1 MTMKTKLLLILTL
14 AASLLVVP
22 ASANTQKTL
31 VIIDSGV
38 NTELDWVKSTLVE
51 EVCIIEYGTCPNG
64 QKFMNGP
71 GAAHVRYQDVKDKA
85 MHHGSQ
91 MYSVAVQVDPNVRV
105 VFIRIVGM
113 SAKGFANSY
122 TMRSVQQAMD
132 WVDSNATRLNVGAV
146 SLSVGRSYK
155 EVGCPIEASFQATV
169 RKLTGAGIGVVAS
182 AGNGGNKLK
191 VDYPACTPEVIS
203 VGATDVRYSM
213 RGVTGWV
220 TPVMPSSNGGQDLDL
235 YAHGRWT
242 TQDLTGR
249 KLLTLGTSNAAV
261 AVATKTAQSLSQG
274 GTLASLTQN
283 LGKAYISL
291 KEVVDKL
298 YLVSNS

>member
-1 MTMKTKLLLILTL
+1 MKKLIALLVISL
-14 AASLLVVP
+14 AALVITP

-31 VIIDSGV
+31 VIIDSGI
-38 NTELDWVKSTLVE
+38 NTELDWVKRSLVE
-51 EVCIIEYGTCPNG
+51 EVCIIEFGTCPNG
-64 QKFMNGP
+64 QKFMTGP
-71 GAAHVRYQDVKDKA
+71 GAAHVRYQDVKHSA

-122 TMRSVQQAMD
+122 TMRSVQQAME
-132 WVDSNATRLNVGAV
+132 WVDANAARLNVGAV
-146 SLSVGRSYK
+146 SLSIGRSYT
-155 EVGCPIEASFQATV
+155 EVGCPIEANFQATV
-169 RKLTGAGIGVVAS
+169 QKLSSAGIAVIAS
-182 AGNGGNKLK
+182 AGNGGNRTK

-220 TPVMPSSNGGQDLDL
+220 TPVMPSSNGGPDLDL

-249 KLLTLGTSNAAV
+249 KLITLGTSNAAV

-283 LGKAYISL
+283 LGKAYLSIR
-291 KEVVDKL
+291 ETVDKL
-298 YLVSNS
+298 FLI

>member
-1 MTMKTKLLLILTL
+1 MKTKLMLILAL
-14 AASLLVVP
+14 AASLLVAP

-31 VIIDSGV
+31 VIIDSGI
-38 NTELDWVKSTLVE
+38 NTELDWVKRSLVE
-51 EVCIIEYGTCPNG
+51 EVCIIEFGTCPNG
-64 QKFMNGP
+64 QKFMTGP
-71 GAAHVRYQDVKDKA
+71 GAAHVRHQDVKHSA

-113 SAKGFANSY
+113 SANGFANSY
-122 TMRSVQQAMD
+122 TMRSVQQAME
-132 WVDSNATRLNVGAV
+132 WVDANAARLNVGAV
-146 SLSVGRSYK
+146 SLSIGRSYT
-155 EVGCPIEASFQATV
+155 EVGCPIEASFQSV
-169 RKLTGAGIGVVAS
+169 VQKLSSAGIAVIAS
-182 AGNGGNKLK
+182 AGNGGNRLK

-220 TPVMPSSNGGQDLDL
+220 TPVMPSSNGGPDLDL

-249 KLLTLGTSNAAV
+249 RLLTLGTSNAAV

-283 LGKAYISL
+283 LGKAYLSIR
-291 KEVVDKL
+291 ETVDKL
-298 YLVSNS
+298 FLI

>member
-1 MTMKTKLLLILTL
+1 MKAKILLTL
-14 AASLLVVP
+14 TLLASLVAAP
-22 ASANTQKTL
+22 AHAADKTL
-31 VIIDSGV
+31 VIIDSGI
-38 NTELDWVKSTLVE
+38 NTELDWVKNTLVE

-64 QKFMNGP
+64 QKFMTGP
-71 GAAHVRYQDVKDKA
+71 GAAHVRYQDAKDKA

-91 MYSVAVQVDPNVRV
+91 MYSVAVQVDPTVRV

-122 TMRSVQQAMD
+122 TMKSVQQAMD
-132 WVDSNATRLNVGAV
+132 WVDANAARLNVGAV
-146 SLSVGRSYK
+146 SLSVGRSYSD
-155 EVGCPIEASFQATV
+155 VGCPIETNFQATV
-169 RKLTGAGIGVVAS
+169 RKLASAGIAVVAS
-182 AGNGGNKLK
+182 AGNGGNKVK

-213 RGVTGWV
+213 RGVSGWV

-249 KLLTLGTSNAAV
+249 KLITLGTSNSAV
-261 AVATKTAQSLSQG
+261 AVATKAAQSLSQG
-274 GTLASLTQN
+274 GTIASLTQN

>member
-1 MTMKTKLLLILTL
+1 MKKIV
-14 AASLLVVP
+14 ALLVVSLAALAISP

-31 VIIDSGV
+31 VIIDSGI

-64 QKFMNGP
+64 QKFMTGP
-71 GAAHVRYQDVKDKA
+71 GAAHVRYQDVKDRA

-122 TMRSVQQAMD
+122 TMRSVQQALD
-132 WVDSNATRLNVGAV
+132 WVDANAARLNVGAV
-146 SLSVGRSYK
+146 SMSVGRSYK
-155 EVGCPIEASFQATV
+155 EAGCPIEANFQATAQ
-169 RKLTGAGIGVVAS
+169 KLSSAGIAVVAS
-182 AGNGGNKLK
+182 AGNGGNRTK

-213 RGVTGWV
+213 RGVVGWV
-220 TPVMPSSNGGQDLDL
+220 TPVMPSSNGGPDLDL

-249 KLLTLGTSNAAV
+249 KLLTLGTSNSAV
-261 AVATKTAQSLSQG
+261 AVATKAAQSLSQG

>member
-1 MTMKTKLLLILTL
+1 
-14 AASLLVVP
+14 
-22 ASANTQKTL
+22 
-31 VIIDSGV
+31 
-38 NTELDWVKSTLVE
+38 
-51 EVCIIEYGTCPNG
+51 
-64 QKFMNGP
+64 
-71 GAAHVRYQDVKDKA
+71 

-132 WVDSNATRLNVGAV
+132 WVDSNAARLNVGAV
-146 SLSVGRSYK
+146 SLSVGRSYT

-298 YLVSNS
+298 YSVSNS

>member
-1 MTMKTKLLLILTL
+1 
-14 AASLLVVP
+14 
-22 ASANTQKTL
+22 
-31 VIIDSGV
+31 
-38 NTELDWVKSTLVE
+38 
-51 EVCIIEYGTCPNG
+51 
-64 QKFMNGP
+64 
-71 GAAHVRYQDVKDKA
+71 

-91 MYSVAVQVDPNVRV
+91 MYSVAVQVDPTVRI

-122 TMRSVQQAMD
+122 TMKSVQQAMD
-132 WVDSNATRLNVGAV
+132 WVDVNAARLNVGAV
-146 SLSVGRSYK
+146 SLSVGRSYSD
-155 EVGCPIEASFQATV
+155 VGCPIEASFQATV
-169 RKLTGAGIGVVAS
+169 KKLTGTGIAVVAS
-182 AGNGGNKLK
+182 AGNGGNKVK

-203 VGATDVRYSM
+203 VGATDVRYSV
-213 RGVTGWV
+213 RGISGWV

-249 KLLTLGTSNAAV
+249 KLITLGTSNSAV
-261 AVATKTAQSLSQG
+261 AVATKAAQSLSQG
-274 GTLASLTQN
+274 GTVSSLTQT

>member
-1 MTMKTKLLLILTL
+1 MKKII
-14 AASLLVVP
+14 ALLVVSLAALVITP
-22 ASANTQKTL
+22 ASANTPKTL
-31 VIIDSGV
+31 VIIDSGI
-38 NTELDWVKSTLVE
+38 NTELDWVKNSLVE

-64 QKFMNGP
+64 EKFMTGP
-71 GAAHVRYQDVKDKA
+71 GAAHVRYQDVKHKA

-122 TMRSVQQAMD
+122 TMRSVQQAME
-132 WVDSNATRLNVGAV
+132 WVDANAARLNVGAI
-146 SLSVGRSYK
+146 SLSIGRSYK
-155 EVGCPIEASFQATV
+155 EAGCPIESNFQEV
-169 RKLTGAGIGVVAS
+169 VQKLSSAGIAVIAS

-220 TPVMPSSNGGQDLDL
+220 TPVMPSSNGGPDLDL
-235 YAHGRWT
+235 YAHGRWS

-249 KLLTLGTSNAAV
+249 KLITLGTSNAAV

-274 GTLASLTQN
+274 GTIASLTQN
-283 LGKAYISL
+283 LGKAYLSL
-291 KEVVDKL
+291 KETVDKL
-298 YLVSNS
+298 FLI

>member
-1 MTMKTKLLLILTL
+1 MKRIVALLVISL
-14 AASLLVVP
+14 AALVISP

-31 VIIDSGV
+31 VIIDSGI
-38 NTELDWVKSTLVE
+38 NTELDWVKRSLVE

-64 QKFMNGP
+64 QKFMTGP
-71 GAAHVRYQDVKDKA
+71 GAAHVRYQDVKHSA

-122 TMRSVQQAMD
+122 TMRSVQQAME
-132 WVDSNATRLNVGAV
+132 WVDANAARLNVGAV
-146 SLSVGRSYK
+146 SMSIGRSYT
-155 EVGCPIEASFQATV
+155 EVGCPIEANFQATV
-169 RKLTGAGIGVVAS
+169 RKLTSAGIAVVAS
-182 AGNGGNKLK
+182 AGNGGNKTK
-191 VDYPACTPEVIS
+191 VDYPACTPEVVS

-220 TPVMPSSNGGQDLDL
+220 TPVMPSSNGGPDLDL

-283 LGKAYISL
+283 LGKAYLSL
-291 KEVVDKL
+291 KETVDKL
-298 YLVSNS
+298 FLI

>member
-1 MTMKTKLLLILTL
+1 MKTKLLLILAL

-132 WVDSNATRLNVGAV
+132 WVDSNAARLNVGAV
-146 SLSVGRSYK
+146 SLSVGRSYT

-213 RGVTGWV
+213 RGVSGWI

-291 KEVVDKL
+291 KEVMDKL

>member
-1 MTMKTKLLLILTL
+1 M
-14 AASLLVVP
+14 
-22 ASANTQKTL
+22 
-31 VIIDSGV
+31 
-38 NTELDWVKSTLVE
+38 
-51 EVCIIEYGTCPNG
+51 CIIEYGTCPNG
-64 QKFMNGP
+64 QKFMTGP
-71 GAAHVRYQDVKDKA
+71 GAAHVRYQDVKDRA

-122 TMRSVQQAMD
+122 TMRSVQQALD
-132 WVDSNATRLNVGAV
+132 WVDANAARLNVGVV
-146 SLSVGRSYK
+146 SMSVGRSYK
-155 EVGCPIEASFQATV
+155 EVGCPIEANFQATV
-169 RKLTGAGIGVVAS
+169 QKLSSAGIAVVAS
-182 AGNGGNKLK
+182 AGNGGNKTK

-213 RGVTGWV
+213 RGVVGWV
-220 TPVMPSSNGGQDLDL
+220 TPVMPSSNGGPDLDL

-249 KLLTLGTSNAAV
+249 KLLTLGTSNSAV

-274 GTLASLTQN
+274 GSIASLTQN

>member
-1 MTMKTKLLLILTL
+1 MKKIV
-14 AASLLVVP
+14 ALLVVSLAALAISP

-31 VIIDSGV
+31 VIIDSGI

-64 QKFMNGP
+64 QKFMTGP
-71 GAAHVRYQDVKDKA
+71 GAAHVRYQDVKDRA

-122 TMRSVQQAMD
+122 TMRSVQQALD
-132 WVDSNATRLNVGAV
+132 WVDANAARLNVGVV
-146 SLSVGRSYK
+146 SMSVGRSYK
-155 EVGCPIEASFQATV
+155 EAGCPIEANFQATAQ
-169 RKLTGAGIGVVAS
+169 KLSSAGIAVVAS
-182 AGNGGNKLK
+182 AGNGGNRTK

-213 RGVTGWV
+213 RGVVGWV
-220 TPVMPSSNGGQDLDL
+220 TPVMPSSNGGPDLDL

-249 KLLTLGTSNAAV
+249 KLLTLGTSNSAV
-261 AVATKTAQSLSQG
+261 AVATKAAQSLSQG

>member
-1 MTMKTKLLLILTL
+1 MKTKLLLIIAL
-14 AASLLVVP
+14 AASLLAVP
-22 ASANTQKTL
+22 ASANAQKTL
-31 VIIDSGV
+31 VIIDSGI
-38 NTELDWVKSTLVE
+38 NTELDWVKRSLVE

-64 QKFMNGP
+64 QKFMTGP
-71 GAAHVRYQDVKDKA
+71 GAAHVRYQDVKHSA

-122 TMRSVQQAMD
+122 TMRSVQQAME
-132 WVDSNATRLNVGAV
+132 WVDANAARLNVGAV
-146 SLSVGRSYK
+146 SLSIGRSYT
-155 EVGCPIEASFQATV
+155 EVGCPIEASFQTIV
-169 RKLTGAGIGVVAS
+169 QKLNAAGVVVVAS
-182 AGNGGNKLK
+182 AGNGGNRVK

-220 TPVMPSSNGGQDLDL
+220 TPVMPSSNGGPDLDL

-283 LGKAYISL
+283 LGKAYLSL
-291 KEVVDKL
+291 KETVDKL
-298 YLVSNS
+298 FLI

>member
-1 MTMKTKLLLILTL
+1 MKKIV
-14 AASLLVVP
+14 ALLVVSLAALAISP

-31 VIIDSGV
+31 VIIDSGI

-64 QKFMNGP
+64 QKFMTGP
-71 GAAHVRYQDVKDKA
+71 GAAHVRYQDVKDRA

-122 TMRSVQQAMD
+122 TMRSVQQALD
-132 WVDSNATRLNVGAV
+132 WVDANAARLNVGAV
-146 SLSVGRSYK
+146 SMSVGRSYK
-155 EVGCPIEASFQATV
+155 EAGCPIEASFQATAQ
-169 RKLTGAGIGVVAS
+169 KLSSAGIAVVAS
-182 AGNGGNKLK
+182 AGNGGNRTK

-213 RGVTGWV
+213 RGVVGWV
-220 TPVMPSSNGGQDLDL
+220 TPVMPSSNGGPDLDL

-249 KLLTLGTSNAAV
+249 KLLTLGTSNSAV

-274 GTLASLTQN
+274 GSISSLTQN

>member
-1 MTMKTKLLLILTL
+1 MKKIV
-14 AASLLVVP
+14 ALLVVSLAALAISP

-31 VIIDSGV
+31 VIIDSGI

-71 GAAHVRYQDVKDKA
+71 GAAHVRYQDVKDRA

-122 TMRSVQQAMD
+122 TMRSVQQALD
-132 WVDSNATRLNVGAV
+132 WVDANAARLNVGVV
-146 SLSVGRSYK
+146 SMSVGRSYK
-155 EVGCPIEASFQATV
+155 EAGCPIEANFQATAQ
-169 RKLTGAGIGVVAS
+169 KLSSAGIAVVAS
-182 AGNGGNKLK
+182 AGNGGNKTK

-213 RGVTGWV
+213 RGVVGWV
-220 TPVMPSSNGGQDLDL
+220 TPVMPSSNGGPDLDL

-249 KLLTLGTSNAAV
+249 KLLTLGTSNSAV

-274 GTLASLTQN
+274 GSISSLTQN
-283 LGKAYISL
+283 LGKAHISL

>member
-1 MTMKTKLLLILTL
+1 MKTKLLLILTL

-132 WVDSNATRLNVGAV
+132 WVDSNAARLNVGAV

-298 YLVSNS
+298 YSVSNS

>member
-1 MTMKTKLLLILTL
+1 MKKIV
-14 AASLLVVP
+14 ALLVVSLAALAISP

-31 VIIDSGV
+31 VIIDSGI

-71 GAAHVRYQDVKDKA
+71 GAAHVRYQDVKDRA

-122 TMRSVQQAMD
+122 TMRSVQQALD
-132 WVDSNATRLNVGAV
+132 WVDANAARLNVGVV
-146 SLSVGRSYK
+146 SMSVGRSYK
-155 EVGCPIEASFQATV
+155 EAGCPIEANFQATAQ
-169 RKLTGAGIGVVAS
+169 KLSSAGIAVVAS
-182 AGNGGNKLK
+182 AGNGGNKTK

-213 RGVTGWV
+213 RGVVGWV
-220 TPVMPSSNGGQDLDL
+220 TPVMPSSNGGPDLDL

-249 KLLTLGTSNAAV
+249 KLLTLGTSNSAV

-274 GTLASLTQN
+274 GSISSLTQN

>member
-1 MTMKTKLLLILTL
+1 MKTKLLLIITL
-14 AASLLVVP
+14 AASLLAVP

-31 VIIDSGV
+31 VIIDSGI
-38 NTELDWVKSTLVE
+38 NTELDWVKRSLVE

-64 QKFMNGP
+64 QKFMTGP
-71 GAAHVRYQDVKDKA
+71 GAAHVRYQDVKHSA

-122 TMRSVQQAMD
+122 TMRSVQQAME
-132 WVDSNATRLNVGAV
+132 WVDANAARLNVGAV
-146 SLSVGRSYK
+146 SLSIGRSYT
-155 EVGCPIEASFQATV
+155 EVGCPIETSFQTV
-169 RKLTGAGIGVVAS
+169 VQKLNAAGVVVVAS
-182 AGNGGNKLK
+182 AGNGGNRVK

-220 TPVMPSSNGGQDLDL
+220 TPVMPSSNGGPDLDL

-283 LGKAYISL
+283 LGKAYLSL
-291 KEVVDKL
+291 KETVDKL
-298 YLVSNS
+298 FLI

>member
-1 MTMKTKLLLILTL
+1 MKTKLLLILAL
-14 AASLLVVP
+14 AASLLAVP

-132 WVDSNATRLNVGAV
+132 WVDSNAARLNVGAV
-146 SLSVGRSYK
+146 SLSVGRSYT

-298 YLVSNS
+298 YSVSNS

>member
-1 MTMKTKLLLILTL
+1 MKRIV
-14 AASLLVVP
+14 ALLVVPLLALVISP

-31 VIIDSGV
+31 VIIDSGI

-64 QKFMNGP
+64 QKFMTGP
-71 GAAHVRYQDVKDKA
+71 GAAHVRYQDVQDKA

-91 MYSVAVQVDPNVRV
+91 MYSVATQVDPNVRV

-122 TMRSVQQAMD
+122 TMRAVQQALD
-132 WVDSNATRLNVGAV
+132 WVDTNAARLNVGAV
-146 SLSVGRSYK
+146 SMSIGRSYTD
-155 EVGCPIEASFQATV
+155 VGCPIEANFQATV
-169 RKLTGAGIGVVAS
+169 RKLTSAGIAVVAS
-182 AGNGGNKLK
+182 AGNGGNKTK
-191 VDYPACTPEVIS
+191 VDYPACTPEIIS

-249 KLLTLGTSNAAV
+249 KLLTVGTSNSAV
-261 AVATKTAQSLSQG
+261 AVATKAAQSLSQG
-274 GTLASLTQN
+274 GTTASLTQN

>member
-1 MTMKTKLLLILTL
+1 MKTKLLLILAL
-14 AASLLVVP
+14 AASLLVAP

-31 VIIDSGV
+31 VIIDSGI

-64 QKFMNGP
+64 QKFMTGP
-71 GAAHVRYQDVKDKA
+71 GAAHVRYQDVKDRA

-122 TMRSVQQAMD
+122 TMRSVQQALD
-132 WVDSNATRLNVGAV
+132 WVDANAARLNVGAV
-146 SLSVGRSYK
+146 SMSVGRSYK
-155 EVGCPIEASFQATV
+155 EAGCPIEASFQATAQ
-169 RKLTGAGIGVVAS
+169 KLSSAGIAVVAS
-182 AGNGGNKLK
+182 AGNGGNRTK

-213 RGVTGWV
+213 RGVVGWV
-220 TPVMPSSNGGQDLDL
+220 TPVMPSSNGGPDLDL

-249 KLLTLGTSNAAV
+249 KLLTLGTSNSAV
-261 AVATKTAQSLSQG
+261 AVATKTAQSPSQG
-274 GTLASLTQN
+274 GSISSLTQN

>member
-1 MTMKTKLLLILTL
+1 MKAKLLLI
-14 AASLLVVP
+14 AAILVSLVAAP
-22 ASANTQKTL
+22 ANAAPQKTL
-31 VIIDSGV
+31 VIIDSGI

-91 MYSVAVQVDPNVRV
+91 MYSVAVQVDPNVRI

-113 SAKGFANSY
+113 SANGFANSY
-122 TMRSVQQAMD
+122 TIRAVQQALAWTAD
-132 WVDSNATRLNVGAV
+132 NARRLDVGAV
-146 SLSVGRSYK
+146 SMSIGRSYT
-155 EVGCPIEASFQATV
+155 EAACPIDVSLQGIIQ
-169 RKLTGAGIGVVAS
+169 RLTGMGIAVVGS
-182 AGNGGNKLK
+182 TGNGGNKLK
-191 VDYPACTPEVIS
+191 VDYPACIPEVIA
-203 VGATDVRYSM
+203 VGSTDVRYAV

-220 TPVMPSSNGGQDLDL
+220 TPVMPSSNGGPDLDL

-249 KLLTLGTSNAAV
+249 RLLTLGTSNSAV
-261 AVATKTAQSLSQG
+261 AVATKAAQSLSQG
-274 GTLASLTQN
+274 GTIASLTQN
-283 LGKAYISL
+283 LGKAYLSL
-291 KEVVDKL
+291 KETVDKL
-298 YLVSNS
+298 YLISNS

>member
-1 MTMKTKLLLILTL
+1 MKTKLLLIITL
-14 AASLLVVP
+14 AASLLAVP

-31 VIIDSGV
+31 VIIDSGI
-38 NTELDWVKSTLVE
+38 NTELDWVKRSLVE

-71 GAAHVRYQDVKDKA
+71 GAAHVRYQDVNDKA

-122 TMRSVQQAMD
+122 TMRSVQQAME
-132 WVDSNATRLNVGAV
+132 WVDTNAARLNVGAV
-146 SLSVGRSYK
+146 SLSVGRSYT
-155 EVGCPIEASFQATV
+155 EVGCPIEASFQTIV
-169 RKLTGAGIGVVAS
+169 QKLNAAGVVVVAS
-182 AGNGGNKLK
+182 AGNGGNRVK

-220 TPVMPSSNGGQDLDL
+220 TPVMPSSNGGPDLDL

-274 GTLASLTQN
+274 GTVASLTQN
-283 LGKAYISL
+283 LGKAYLSL
-291 KEVVDKL
+291 KETVDKL
-298 YLVSNS
+298 FLI

>member
-1 MTMKTKLLLILTL
+1 MKKIV
-14 AASLLVVP
+14 ALLVVSLAALAISP

-31 VIIDSGV
+31 VIIDSGI

-64 QKFMNGP
+64 QKFMTGP
-71 GAAHVRYQDVKDKA
+71 GAAHVRYQDVKDRA

-122 TMRSVQQAMD
+122 TMRSVQQALD
-132 WVDSNATRLNVGAV
+132 WVDANAARLNVGAV
-146 SLSVGRSYK
+146 SMSVGRSYK
-155 EVGCPIEASFQATV
+155 EVGCPIEANFQATAQ
-169 RKLTGAGIGVVAS
+169 KLSSAGIAVVAS
-182 AGNGGNKLK
+182 AGNGGNRTK

-213 RGVTGWV
+213 RGVVGWV
-220 TPVMPSSNGGQDLDL
+220 TPVMPSSNGGPDLDL

-249 KLLTLGTSNAAV
+249 KLLTLGTSNSAV
-261 AVATKTAQSLSQG
+261 AVATKAAQSLSQG

>member
-1 MTMKTKLLLILTL
+1 MKKIV
-14 AASLLVVP
+14 ALLVVSLAALAISP

-31 VIIDSGV
+31 VIIDSGI

-71 GAAHVRYQDVKDKA
+71 GAAHVRYQDVKDRA

-122 TMRSVQQAMD
+122 TMRSVQQALD
-132 WVDSNATRLNVGAV
+132 WVDANAARLNVGVV
-146 SLSVGRSYK
+146 SMSVGRSYK
-155 EVGCPIEASFQATV
+155 EVGCPIEANFQATAQ
-169 RKLTGAGIGVVAS
+169 KLSSAGIAVVAS
-182 AGNGGNKLK
+182 AGNGGNKTK

-213 RGVTGWV
+213 RGVVGWV
-220 TPVMPSSNGGQDLDL
+220 TPVMPSSNGGPDLDL

-249 KLLTLGTSNAAV
+249 KLLTLGTSNSAV

-274 GTLASLTQN
+274 GSISSLTQN
-283 LGKAYISL
+283 LGKAHISL

>member
-1 MTMKTKLLLILTL
+1 MTMKTKLLLIITL
-14 AASLLVVP
+14 AASLLAVP

-31 VIIDSGV
+31 VIIDSGI
-38 NTELDWVKSTLVE
+38 NTELDWVKRSLAE

-64 QKFMNGP
+64 QKFMTGP
-71 GAAHVRYQDVKDKA
+71 GAAHVRYQDVKHSA

-122 TMRSVQQAMD
+122 TMRSVQQAME
-132 WVDSNATRLNVGAV
+132 WVDTNAARLNVGAV
-146 SLSVGRSYK
+146 SLSIGRSYK
-155 EVGCPIEASFQATV
+155 EVGCPIEASFQTIV
-169 RKLTGAGIGVVAS
+169 QKLNAAGVVVVAS
-182 AGNGGNKLK
+182 AGNGGNRVK

-213 RGVTGWV
+213 RGVVGWV
-220 TPVMPSSNGGQDLDL
+220 TPVMPSSNGGPDLDL

-274 GTLASLTQN
+274 GTVASLTQS
-283 LGKAYISL
+283 LGKAYLSL
-291 KEVVDKL
+291 KETVDKL
-298 YLVSNS
+298 FLI

>member
-1 MTMKTKLLLILTL
+1 MKKIVALLAISL
-14 AASLLVVP
+14 AALVVSP

-31 VIIDSGV
+31 VIIDSGI

-64 QKFMNGP
+64 QKFMTGP
-71 GAAHVRYQDVKDKA
+71 GAAHVRYQDVKDRA

-122 TMRSVQQAMD
+122 TMRSVQQALD
-132 WVDSNATRLNVGAV
+132 WVDANAARLNVGVV
-146 SLSVGRSYK
+146 SMSVGRSYK
-155 EVGCPIEASFQATV
+155 EAGCPIEANFQATAQ
-169 RKLTGAGIGVVAS
+169 KLSSAGIAVVAS
-182 AGNGGNKLK
+182 AGNGGNRTK

-213 RGVTGWV
+213 RGVVGWV
-220 TPVMPSSNGGQDLDL
+220 TPVMPSSNGGPDLDL

-249 KLLTLGTSNAAV
+249 KLLTLGTSNSAV

-274 GTLASLTQN
+274 GSVSSLTQN

>member
-1 MTMKTKLLLILTL
+1 MKKIVALLAISL
-14 AASLLVVP
+14 AALVVSP

-31 VIIDSGV
+31 VIIDSGI

-64 QKFMNGP
+64 QKFMTGP
-71 GAAHVRYQDVKDKA
+71 GAAHVRYQDVKDRA

-122 TMRSVQQAMD
+122 TMRSVQQALD
-132 WVDSNATRLNVGAV
+132 WVDANAARLNVGAV
-146 SLSVGRSYK
+146 SMSVGRSYK
-155 EVGCPIEASFQATV
+155 EAGCPIEANFQATAQ
-169 RKLTGAGIGVVAS
+169 KLSSAGIAVVAS
-182 AGNGGNKLK
+182 AGNGGNRTK

-213 RGVTGWV
+213 RGVVGWV
-220 TPVMPSSNGGQDLDL
+220 TPVMPSSNGGPDLDL

-249 KLLTLGTSNAAV
+249 KLLTLGTSNSAV

-274 GTLASLTQN
+274 GSVSSLTQN

>member
-1 MTMKTKLLLILTL
+1 MKTKLMLILAL
-14 AASLLVVP
+14 AASLLVAP

-31 VIIDSGV
+31 VIIDSGI
-38 NTELDWVKSTLVE
+38 NTELDWVKRSLVE
-51 EVCIIEYGTCPNG
+51 EVCIIEFGTCPNG
-64 QKFMNGP
+64 QKFMTGP
-71 GAAHVRYQDVKDKA
+71 GAAHVRHQDVKHSA

-113 SAKGFANSY
+113 SANGFANSY
-122 TMRSVQQAMD
+122 TMRSVQQAME
-132 WVDSNATRLNVGAV
+132 WVDANAARLNVGAV
-146 SLSVGRSYK
+146 SLSIGRSYT
-155 EVGCPIEASFQATV
+155 EAGCPIEANFRATV
-169 RKLTGAGIGVVAS
+169 QKLSAAGIAVIAS
-182 AGNGGNKLK
+182 AGNGGNRLK

-220 TPVMPSSNGGQDLDL
+220 TPVMPSSNGGPDLDL

-249 KLLTLGTSNAAV
+249 RLLTLGTSNAAV
-261 AVATKTAQSLSQG
+261 AVATKATQSLSQG

-283 LGKAYISL
+283 LGKAYLSIR
-291 KEVVDKL
+291 ETVDKL
-298 YLVSNS
+298 FLI

>member
-1 MTMKTKLLLILTL
+1 MKKIVALLAISL
-14 AASLLVVP
+14 AALVVSP

-31 VIIDSGV
+31 VIIDSGI

-64 QKFMNGP
+64 QKFMTGP
-71 GAAHVRYQDVKDKA
+71 GAAHVRYQDVKDRA

-122 TMRSVQQAMD
+122 TMRSVQQALD
-132 WVDSNATRLNVGAV
+132 WVDANAARLNVGAV
-146 SLSVGRSYK
+146 SMSVGRSYK
-155 EVGCPIEASFQATV
+155 EAGCPIEASFQATAQ
-169 RKLTGAGIGVVAS
+169 KLSSAGIAVVAS
-182 AGNGGNKLK
+182 AGNGGNRTK

-213 RGVTGWV
+213 RGVVGWV
-220 TPVMPSSNGGQDLDL
+220 TPVMPSSNGGPDLDL

-249 KLLTLGTSNAAV
+249 KLLTLGTSNSAV

-274 GTLASLTQN
+274 GSVSSLTQN

>member
-1 MTMKTKLLLILTL
+1 MKKIV
-14 AASLLVVP
+14 ALLVVSLAALVVSP

-132 WVDSNATRLNVGAV
+132 WVDSNAARLNVGAV

-169 RKLTGAGIGVVAS
+169 QKLTGAGIGVVAS

-298 YLVSNS
+298 YSVSNS

>member
-1 MTMKTKLLLILTL
+1 MKTKLLLILAL
-14 AASLLVVP
+14 AASLLAVP

-132 WVDSNATRLNVGAV
+132 WVDSNAARLNVGAV
-146 SLSVGRSYK
+146 SLSVGRSYT

-249 KLLTLGTSNAAV
+249 KLLTLGTSNSAV

>member
-1 MTMKTKLLLILTL
+1 MKTKILLTL
-14 AASLLVVP
+14 TLLASLIAAP
-22 ASANTQKTL
+22 AYAADKTL
-31 VIIDSGV
+31 VIIDSGI
-38 NTELDWVKSTLVE
+38 NTELDWVKRTLVE
-51 EVCIIEYGTCPNG
+51 EVCIIEFGTCPNG

-71 GAAHVRYQDVKDKA
+71 GAAHVRHQDVRDRA

-91 MYSVAVQVDPNVRV
+91 MYSVAVQVNPSVRV

-113 SAKGFANSY
+113 SANGFANSY

-132 WVDSNATRLNVGAV
+132 WVDANAARLNVGAV
-146 SLSVGRSYK
+146 SLSVGRSYS
-155 EVGCPIEASFQATV
+155 EVGCPIEANFQATV
-169 RKLTGAGIGVVAS
+169 RKLTSTGIAVVAS
-182 AGNGGNKLK
+182 AGNGGNRVK

-213 RGVTGWV
+213 RGVSGWV

-249 KLLTLGTSNAAV
+249 RLITLGTSNSAV
-261 AVATKTAQSLSQG
+261 AVATKAAQSLSQG
-274 GTLASLTQN
+274 GTISSLTQN

>member
-1 MTMKTKLLLILTL
+1 MKKLIALLVISL
-14 AASLLVVP
+14 AALVITP

-31 VIIDSGV
+31 VIIDSGI
-38 NTELDWVKSTLVE
+38 NTELDWVKRSLVE
-51 EVCIIEYGTCPNG
+51 EVCIIEFGTCPNG
-64 QKFMNGP
+64 QKFMTGP
-71 GAAHVRYQDVKDKA
+71 GAAHVRYQDVKHSA

-122 TMRSVQQAMD
+122 TMRSVQQAME
-132 WVDSNATRLNVGAV
+132 WVDANAARLNVGAV
-146 SLSVGRSYK
+146 SLSIGRSYT
-155 EVGCPIEASFQATV
+155 EVGCPIEANFQATV
-169 RKLTGAGIGVVAS
+169 QKLSSAGIAVIAS

-220 TPVMPSSNGGQDLDL
+220 TPVMPSSNGGPDLDL

-249 KLLTLGTSNAAV
+249 RLLTLGTSNAAV
-261 AVATKTAQSLSQG
+261 AVATKTTQSLSQG

-283 LGKAYISL
+283 LGKAYLSIR
-291 KEVVDKL
+291 ETVDKL
-298 YLVSNS
+298 FLI

>member
-1 MTMKTKLLLILTL
+1 MKTKLLLILAL
-14 AASLLVVP
+14 AASLLAVP

-132 WVDSNATRLNVGAV
+132 WVDSNAARLNVGAV
-146 SLSVGRSYK
+146 SLSVGRSYT

-213 RGVTGWV
+213 RGVSGWV

-298 YLVSNS
+298 YSVSNS

>member
-1 MTMKTKLLLILTL
+1 MKRIVALLVISL
-14 AASLLVVP
+14 AALVISP
-22 ASANTQKTL
+22 ASANSQKTL
-31 VIIDSGV
+31 VIIDSGI
-38 NTELDWVKSTLVE
+38 NTELDWVKRSLVE

-64 QKFMNGP
+64 QKFMTGP
-71 GAAHVRYQDVKDKA
+71 GAAHVRYQDVKHSA

-122 TMRSVQQAMD
+122 TMRSVQQAME
-132 WVDSNATRLNVGAV
+132 WVDTNAARLNVGAV
-146 SLSVGRSYK
+146 SMSIGRSYT
-155 EVGCPIEASFQATV
+155 EAGCPIEASFQTIV
-169 RKLTGAGIGVVAS
+169 QKLSSSGIAVIAS
-182 AGNGGNKLK
+182 AGNGGNRVK

-220 TPVMPSSNGGQDLDL
+220 TPVMPSSNGGPDLDL

-283 LGKAYISL
+283 LGKAYLSL
-291 KEVVDKL
+291 KETVDKL
-298 YLVSNS
+298 FLI

>member
-1 MTMKTKLLLILTL
+1 MKKLI
-14 AASLLVVP
+14 ALLVISLTALVITP

-31 VIIDSGV
+31 VIIDSGI
-38 NTELDWVKSTLVE
+38 NTELDWVKRSLVE

-64 QKFMNGP
+64 QKFMTGP
-71 GAAHVRYQDVKDKA
+71 GAAHVRYQDVKHSA

-122 TMRSVQQAMD
+122 TMRSVQQAME
-132 WVDSNATRLNVGAV
+132 WVDANAARLNVGAV
-146 SLSVGRSYK
+146 SLSIGRSYT
-155 EVGCPIEASFQATV
+155 EVGCPIEASFQSV
-169 RKLTGAGIGVVAS
+169 VQKLSSAGIAVIAS

-220 TPVMPSSNGGQDLDL
+220 TPVMPSSNGGPDLDL

-261 AVATKTAQSLSQG
+261 AVATKTTQSLSQG

-283 LGKAYISL
+283 LGKAYLSL
-291 KEVVDKL
+291 KETVDKL
-298 YLVSNS
+298 FLI